1 MTIHPILIGCDISKD
16 RLDCFVLPEGRH
28 VAIDNTA
35 QAVNDFVST
44 LAGAFVVFEATS
56 IYDRILRSVLDQA
69 GMPFARVNPRKAR
82 EFARSAGYL
91 AKTDKVDARM
101 LAHMGTALHLD
112 PTVEPSQ
119 TRKTLKDLLQRR
131 RQLVDMRTA
140 EKLRLLQ
147 ARDRDVRKDIT
158 GLIAILN
165 RRITKTE
172 QAIHALIKAT
182 QQLEELSIRLQT
194 VPGIGPIIAACL
206 IADMHELG
214 TCDRRSIAALAGLAP
229 LACDS
234 GRMSRQRRIWGGR
247 KQVRDMLYLAAVTAA
262 RANSHFAAF
271 YKRLRDAGKAP
282 KTALIALAR
291 KILVTINAIV
301 KNKTTFK
308 PMTT

>member
-1 MTIHPILIGCDISKD
+1 MTIQPILIGCDISRD
-16 RLDCFVLPEGRH
+16 RLDCYVMPEGRH
-28 VAIDNTA
+28 VTIDNTPR
-35 QAVNDFVST
+35 AVDDFAST
-44 LAGAFVVFEATS
+44 VAGALVVFEATS
-56 IYDRILRSVLDQA
+56 VYDRTLRSALDQA
-69 GMPFARVNPRKAR
+69 GVPFARVNPRKAR

-101 LAHMGTALHLD
+101 LAHMAAALRPE

-119 TRKTLKDLLQRR
+119 DRQTLKDLLQRR

-140 EKLRLLQ
+140 EKLRLHQ
-147 ARDRDVRKDIT
+147 ACDREVRKDIT
-158 GLIAILN
+158 SLIAILN
-165 RRITKTE
+165 RRVAKTE
-172 QAIHALIKAT
+172 QAIHTLIKAT

-214 TCDRRSIAALAGLAP
+214 TRDRRSIAALAGLAP

-262 RANSHFAAF
+262 RSNSPFASF
-271 YKRLRDAGKAP
+271 YKRLIDAGKAP

-301 KNKTTFK
+301 KNKTAFRPIKT
-308 PMTT
+308 